1 MMVVMLLRL
10 VRGGGGGGEV
20 VGDGGVVEAGERCTP
35 IFVLLMFGVPEGEK
49 TCIIETL

>member
-1 MMVVMLLRL
+1 MGGGGRGD
-10 VRGGGGGGEV
+10 GGGGGG
-20 VGDGGVVEAGERCTP
+20 GDGGCGVVEAGERCTP